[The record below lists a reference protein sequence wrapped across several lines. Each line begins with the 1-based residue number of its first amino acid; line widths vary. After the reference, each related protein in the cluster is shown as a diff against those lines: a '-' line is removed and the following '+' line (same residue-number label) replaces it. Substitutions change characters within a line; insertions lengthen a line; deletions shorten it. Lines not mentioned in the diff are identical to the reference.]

1 MVVTFRR
8 LQTFNINHAS
18 VAKAITGKSPGRC
31 NAAGWIAPCQQ
42 WAKVVEALVGIW
54 AMKKTWLFRVYR
66 GWTTTQS
73 YWDYNPPTRVGV
85 TGRLSYAKSKRWV
98 VIRTKAPHPNPPIP
112 NPKSKSPIQIPQS
125 TIQNPNPP
133 SKSPTQIPRPSK
145 STIQTPHP
153 NPQARFR
160 PRAAENW
167 APISGG
173 RFCWK
178 TSSDFRPRVVEIG
191 AQFPEKLRR
200 AAETVRS
207 TLRGADHVCLIA
219 NIAWHRP
226 YVQMQETSTSH
237 GIVDYCNPWSNAT
250 FWMRGGSFTITPLRP
265 WASMRMRYFSGSAA
279 DRR

>member
-1 MVVTFRR
+1 M
-8 LQTFNINHAS
+8 
-18 VAKAITGKSPGRC
+18 
-31 NAAGWIAPCQQ
+31 
-42 WAKVVEALVGIW
+42 
-54 AMKKTWLFRVYR
+54 
-66 GWTTTQS
+66 
-73 YWDYNPPTRVGV
+73 

-133 SKSPTQIPRPSK
+133 PKSPARPNPPSK
-145 STIQTPHP
+145 PPIQIRKLDSGHVR
-153 NPQARFR
+153 AKIGHRFPAGGFAGKR
-160 PRAAENW
+160 
-167 APISGG
+167 APISGPVS
-173 RFCWK
+173 WK
-178 TSSDFRPRVVEIG
+178 SGLNFRRNYGPG
-191 AQFPEKLRR
+191 R